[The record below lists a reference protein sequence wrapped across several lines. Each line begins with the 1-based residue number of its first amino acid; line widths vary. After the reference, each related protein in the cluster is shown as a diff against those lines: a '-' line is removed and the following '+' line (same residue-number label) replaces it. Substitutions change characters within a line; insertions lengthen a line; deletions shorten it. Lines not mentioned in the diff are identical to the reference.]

1 MNGARDDAFSEQKN
15 PKILKITRVDCSR
28 HVLELIPSTWRKVT
42 QKAWCKWGK
51 NMTLS
56 LISACFGIKY
66 LGRIPPSGR
75 VDDSRVNV
83 IPFDSE
89 VWGGFNN
96 CMIWISNSWFGSS
109 PTPTWCRNIQL
120 TCQAAVQMFSWL
132 FGWQVSWPQ
141 ARMMWPVHSRNRWAR
156 PRFTTTM
163 FLGGGNS
170 NIFCFHP

>member
-1 MNGARDDAFSEQKN
+1 MNGARDYAFSEQKN

-75 VDDSRVNV
+75 VDDSRVDV

-96 CMIWISNSWFGSS
+96 WFEY
-109 PTPTWCRNIQL
+109 PTAGL
-120 TCQAAVQMFSWL
+120 V
-132 FGWQVSWPQ
+132 Q
-141 ARMMWPVHSRNRWAR
+141 ARPPPDAVTYSWHVKLPCKCSPGCLVGRCLGLKRGWCGLCTPETAEQDQDSRQ
-156 PRFTTTM
+156 
-163 FLGGGNS
+163 L
-170 NIFCFHP
+170 CF